1 LVSLERKLWSYA
13 EAIDYLLCEYL
24 TAGDL
29 QRPAIEQLQSL
40 TENQFVSN
48 LDVTGMSLLEALHR
62 CCEETGIKFKFATR
76 LMQGVAG
83 DAIVFYK
90 SGAGRVAELNC
101 QRAGQRF
108 SISKT
113 NVSKLSVRKSFNA
126 ASEVTATIDLE
137 TPYLFFDYRVGDRV
151 KSGIDGKDLLGTRRD
166 NKGICRI
173 ERVRLDFKNQCT
185 NLRIVRQRDVGL

>member
-1 LVSLERKLWSYA
+1 
-13 EAIDYLLCEYL
+13 
-24 TAGDL
+24 
-29 QRPAIEQLQSL
+29 IEQLRSL
-40 TENQFVSN
+40 TENRIVSN
-48 LDVTGMSLLEALHR
+48 FDATGMSLLEVLHH
-62 CCEETGIKFKFATR
+62 CCEETGIKFKFASR
-76 LMQGVAG
+76 LIHGTVG
-83 DAIVFYK
+83 EAIVFYK
-90 SGAGRVAELNC
+90 DGAGRIVELNC

-113 NVSKLSVRKSFNA
+113 NVSKLSVRKSFNV

-166 NKGICRI
+166 NKCICRI

-185 NLRIVRQRDVGL
+185 NLRIMRHRDVGL